1 MATDM
6 DVTTATFGTAALL
19 LASGDPITDDTGSA
33 WGGQVAQNTGW
44 LYYQPRTV
52 FNASFTFSSLSEVW
66 GYGTAQASVYLPA
79 GTYSVYGAA
88 AVTPDEGLTDQ
99 YGSLSW
105 DGTALVATEDALT
118 TGSLCGW
125 SVGTAGWGTCKLIGG
140 IYDQGNERVA
150 WGGIAIRFG
159 SYAP

>member
-6 DVTTATFGTAALL
+6 DVTTATFGTGSLL

-44 LYYQPRTV
+44 LYYQPRNVFCSGTTV
-52 FNASFTFSSLSEVW
+52 DFISESSGTVDIY
-66 GYGTAQASVYLPA
+66 GYVYLAA
-79 GTYSVYGAA
+79 GVYSIYACVT
-88 AVTPDEGLTDQ
+88 VDVNTPDHGMGYVFFDGTKIAAQCD
-99 YGSLSW
+99 
-105 DGTALVATEDALT
+105 DGTA

-125 SVGTAGWGTCKLIGG
+125 SAGTAGWYAIMHRGSTSGDRPMTTHCG
-140 IYDQGNERVA
+140 VA
-150 WGGIAIRFG
+150 LRFG

>member
-6 DVTTATFGTAALL
+6 DVTTATFGTANLL

-44 LYYQPRTV
+44 LYYQPRNLATLCHDFGEHEAV
-52 FNASFTFSSLSEVW
+52 VV
-66 GYGTAQASVYLPA
+66 GYSWVPA
-79 GTYSVYGAA
+79 GTYSIYNYLVADFAGGGG
-88 AVTPDEGLTDQ
+88 D
-99 YGSLSW
+99 GSAYW
-105 DGTALVATEDALT
+105 DGTMIASIKGAAGTA

-125 SVGTAGWGTCKLIGG
+125 TTATSRWVQMTFYGANTSTPGMMTGF
-140 IYDQGNERVA
+140 A
-150 WGGIAIRFG
+150 MRFG

>member
-44 LYYQPRTV
+44 LYYQPRNVFCSGTTV
-52 FNASFTFSSLSEVW
+52 VFMPESSGTVDI
-66 GYGTAQASVYLPA
+66 YGHVYLAA
-79 GTYSVYGAA
+79 GVYSIYAC
-88 AVTPDEGLTDQ
+88 VTANDTIPDNGTGYVFFDGTKIAEQG
-99 YGSLSW
+99 G
-105 DGTALVATEDALT
+105 DGTA

-125 SVGTAGWGTCKLIGG
+125 SAGTAGWYAIMHRGRTSGEGPMPTYCG
-140 IYDQGNERVA
+140 VA
-150 WGGIAIRFG
+150 LRFG